1 MLFDSAFLQTGS
13 LVVTGIIVF
22 IVVIILIIF
31 LSGLKI
37 LKEWE
42 RAPVLTL
49 GRYKGLKGPGLIYVV
64 PFVSKIP
71 YIISTR
77 LQVTSFRT
85 EQTLTRDNVPVNVDA
100 VMYFQPVEVEK
111 AVLNA
116 ENYNLATQL
125 AAQTTLR
132 ETIGGVNFDDLLYER
147 EKIGASARG
156 IIDQKT
162 ENWGVKVTAVEI
174 RDIAIPPQLQ
184 EAMSR
189 QAQAERERRAR
200 VTLAEAEFQAA
211 QKMVEAANS
220 YAQNPRAMELRWM
233 NILYELGLQGRGT
246 LILIP
251 TNTPTAGISG
261 PLPPVGVLGLR
272 DMAGNVAGAPSGT
285 QQQGGGSS
293 SSSSQQG
300 SSNST

>member
-1 MLFDSAFLQTGS
+1 LAVNLID
-13 LVVTGIIVF
+13 TGIIVF
-22 IVVIILIIF
+22 IVIVILIIF
-31 LSGLKI
+31 LSGLHI

-49 GRYKGLKGPGLIYVV
+49 GRYKGLKGPGVVYVV

-100 VMYFQPVEVEK
+100 VMYFQPVEVQK

-147 EKIGASARG
+147 EKIGASARQ
-156 IIDQKT
+156 IIDSKT

-200 VTLAEAEFQAA
+200 VTLAEAEYQAA
-211 QKMVEAANS
+211 QKMVEAANT

-233 NILYELGLQGRGT
+233 NILYELGLQGKATT
-246 LILIP
+246 LMLIP
-251 TNTPTAGISG
+251 SNMPSAGTSAVF
-261 PLPPVGVLGLR
+261 PPVGLMGLR
-272 DMAGNVAGAPSGT
+272 DIGQP
-285 QQQGGGSS
+285 QGP
-293 SSSSQQG
+293 SSQQG
-300 SSNST
+300 QDRGSASQS

>member
-1 MLFDSAFLQTGS
+1 MISSHLFSTTFLQIN
-13 LVVTGIIVF
+13 LVSTGITIF
-22 IVVIILIIF
+22 IVLIIVIIF

-64 PFVSKIP
+64 PFISKVP

-100 VMYFQPVEVEK
+100 VMYFQPVEVQK

-147 EKIGASARG
+147 EKIGASARQ

-211 QKMVEAANS
+211 QKMVEAANQ

-233 NILYELGLQGRGT
+233 NILYELGLQGKATTLMLVPSNMPAAGT
-246 LILIP
+246 
-251 TNTPTAGISG
+251 TGTTF
-261 PLPPVGVLGLR
+261 PPVGLLGVR
-272 DMAGNVAGAPSGT
+272 DINQPQGSGRVEQKSDGNT
-285 QQQGGGSS
+285 
-293 SSSSQQG
+293 SSQ
-300 SSNST
+300 

>member
-1 MLFDSAFLQTGS
+1 MVDLATLA
-13 LVVTGIIVF
+13 VVVFVIIV
-22 IVVIILIIF
+22 VLAIF
-31 LSGLKI
+31 LSGIKI

-42 RAPVLTL
+42 RAPLLTL
-49 GRYKGLKGPGLIYVV
+49 GRYRGLRGPGVIYVP
-64 PFVSKIP
+64 PFISKIP

-77 LQVTSFRT
+77 LQVASFRT

-100 VMYFQPVEVEK
+100 VMYFQPVDVQK

-116 ENYNLATQL
+116 ENYSAATQL

-132 ETIGGVNFDDLLYER
+132 ETIGGVSFDDLLYER
-147 EKIGASARG
+147 EKIGASART
-156 IIDQKT
+156 IIDSKT

-174 RDIAIPPQLQ
+174 RDIAIPPNLQ

-211 QKMVEAANS
+211 QKMVDAANLYS
-220 YAQNPRAMELRWM
+220 ANPRAMELRWM

-246 LILIP
+246 LMLVP
-251 TNTPTAGISG
+251 TNMPTAGTSSAVPPYGILGVKDLQEASG
-261 PLPPVGVLGLR
+261 SKGG
-272 DMAGNVAGAPSGT
+272 SGS
-285 QQQGGGSS
+285 GSGSS
-293 SSSSQQG
+293 SSNQQ
-300 SSNST
+300 SRS

>member
-1 MLFDSAFLQTGS
+1 MFLQPVFLQINIVT
-13 LVVTGIIVF
+13 TGITVF
-22 IVVIILIIF
+22 IIVILLAIF

-49 GRYKGLKGPGLIYVV
+49 GRYKGLKGPGVIYVV
-64 PFVSKIP
+64 PFISKIP
-71 YIISTR
+71 YVISTR

-100 VMYFQPVEVEK
+100 VMYFQPVEVQK

-147 EKIGASARG
+147 EKIGASARQ
-156 IIDQKT
+156 IIDAKT

-220 YAQNPRAMELRWM
+220 YSQNPRAMELRWM

-251 TNTPTAGISG
+251 TNTPTAGVSG
-261 PLPPVGVLGLR
+261 PLPPVGVMGLR
-272 DMAGNVAGAPSGT
+272 DITQSEGSS
-285 QQQGGGSS
+285 QQQSSGGSS
-293 SSSSQQG
+293 SSSS
-300 SSNST
+300 SSSSSP

>member
-1 MLFDSAFLQTGS
+1 MAAADIATLAVVGFL
-13 LVVTGIIVF
+13 V
-22 IVVIILIIF
+22 IVVLAIV
-31 LSGLKI
+31 LSGIKI

-42 RAPVLTL
+42 RAPLLTL
-49 GRYKGLKGPGLIYVV
+49 GRYKGLRGPGVIYVP

-100 VMYFQPVEVEK
+100 VMYFQPLDVQK

-116 ENYNLATQL
+116 ENYNAATQL

-132 ETIGGVNFDDLLYER
+132 ETIGGVSFDDLLYER
-147 EKIGASARG
+147 EKIGASARA
-156 IIDQKT
+156 IIDAKT
-162 ENWGVKVTAVEI
+162 EAWGVKVTAVEI
-174 RDIAIPPQLQ
+174 RDIAIPPTLQ

-200 VTLAEAEFQAA
+200 VTLAEAEYQAA
-211 QKMVEAANS
+211 QKMVDAANLYS
-220 YAQNPRAMELRWM
+220 ANPRAMELRWM

-246 LILIP
+246 LMMIP
-251 TNTPTAGISG
+251 TNMPTAGSSTAV
-261 PLPPVGVLGLR
+261 PPFGVMGVKDLQE
-272 DMAGNVAGAPSGT
+272 AGTAVKKQDSSP
-285 QQQGGGSS
+285 GGSKS
-293 SSSSQQG
+293 S
-300 SSNST
+300 

>member
-1 MLFDSAFLQTGS
+1 MAATDYATIAVVVFVV
-13 LVVTGIIVF
+13 LVVLA
-22 IVVIILIIF
+22 IL
-31 LSGLKI
+31 LSGIKI

-42 RAPVLTL
+42 RAPLLTL
-49 GRYKGLKGPGLIYVV
+49 GRYRGLRGPGVIYVP

-71 YIISTR
+71 YVISTR
-77 LQVTSFRT
+77 LQVASFRT

-100 VMYFQPVEVEK
+100 VMYFQPIDVQK

-116 ENYNLATQL
+116 ENFNAATQL

-132 ETIGGVNFDDLLYER
+132 ETIGGVSFDDLLYER
-147 EKIGASARG
+147 EKIGASART

-174 RDIAIPPQLQ
+174 RDIAIPPSLQ

-211 QKMVEAANS
+211 QKMVDAANLYS
-220 YAQNPRAMELRWM
+220 ANPRAMELRWM

-246 LILIP
+246 LMLVP
-251 TNTPTAGISG
+251 TNMPTAGSG
-261 PLPPVGVLGLR
+261 TVIPPYGIMGVK
-272 DMAGNVAGAPSGT
+272 DIQEASGAPAAQGT
-285 QQQGGGSS
+285 GSS
-293 SSSSQQG
+293 VPPPRNTGTTSQ
-300 SSNST
+300 

>member
-1 MLFDSAFLQTGS
+1 M
-13 LVVTGIIVF
+13 VVNYIDTGIIVF
-22 IVVIILIIF
+22 VVLVILIIF
-31 LSGLKI
+31 LSGLHI

-49 GRYKGLKGPGLIYVV
+49 GRYKGLKGPGVVYVV

-100 VMYFQPVEVEK
+100 VMYFQPVEVQK

-147 EKIGASARG
+147 EKIGASARQ
-156 IIDQKT
+156 IIDSKT

-200 VTLAEAEFQAA
+200 VTLAEAEYQAA
-211 QKMVEAANS
+211 QKMVEAANT

-233 NILYELGLQGRGT
+233 NILYELGLQGKATT
-246 LILIP
+246 LMLIP
-251 TNTPTAGISG
+251 SNMPSAGTPAVF
-261 PLPPVGVLGLR
+261 PPVGLMGVR
-272 DMAGNVAGAPSGT
+272 DIGQPQGT
-285 QQQGGGSS
+285 PLQQGQGGGSS
-293 SSSSQQG
+293 STQQ
-300 SSNST
+300 S

>member
-1 MLFDSAFLQTGS
+1 LADIAT
-13 LVVTGIIVF
+13 
-22 IVVIILIIF
+22 IVVISFLILIVLAIL
-31 LSGLKI
+31 LSGIKI

-42 RAPVLTL
+42 RAPLLTL
-49 GRYKGLKGPGLIYVV
+49 GRYRGLRGPGLIYVP
-64 PFVSKIP
+64 PFISKIP

-77 LQVTSFRT
+77 LQVSSFRT

-100 VMYFQPVEVEK
+100 VMYFQPVDVQK

-116 ENYNLATQL
+116 ESYSNATQL

-147 EKIGASARG
+147 EKIGASARL

-174 RDIAIPPQLQ
+174 RDIAIPPSLQ

-211 QKMVEAANS
+211 QKMVDAANL
-220 YAQNPRAMELRWM
+220 YAGTPRAMELRWM

-246 LILIP
+246 LMLIP
-251 TNTPTAGISG
+251 TNMPTVGTGSIV
-261 PLPPVGVLGLR
+261 PPYGVVGLR
-272 DMAGNVAGAPSGT
+272 EVVAGSEPATTQASGAGTSTPAPVSENRMNP
-285 QQQGGGSS
+285 SS
-293 SSSSQQG
+293 P
-300 SSNST
+300 

>member
-1 MLFDSAFLQTGS
+1 MFQSVFLQINLIT
-13 LVVTGIIVF
+13 TGITVF
-22 IVVIILIIF
+22 IIVIILAIF

-64 PFVSKIP
+64 PFISKVP

-100 VMYFQPVEVEK
+100 VMYFQPVEVTK

-147 EKIGASARG
+147 EKIGASARQ
-156 IIDQKT
+156 IIDSKT

-200 VTLAEAEFQAA
+200 VTLAEAENQAA
-211 QKMVEAANS
+211 AKMVEAANQ

-246 LILIP
+246 LMLIP
-251 TNTPTAGISG
+251 TNMPTAGTTVGTGSG
-261 PLPPVGVLGLR
+261 IIPPYGVIGLR
-272 DMAGNVAGAPSGT
+272 EVGQIIPPQGMQPQQSG
-285 QQQGGGSS
+285 
-293 SSSSQQG
+293 SSSQQSSSG
-300 SSNST
+300 SS